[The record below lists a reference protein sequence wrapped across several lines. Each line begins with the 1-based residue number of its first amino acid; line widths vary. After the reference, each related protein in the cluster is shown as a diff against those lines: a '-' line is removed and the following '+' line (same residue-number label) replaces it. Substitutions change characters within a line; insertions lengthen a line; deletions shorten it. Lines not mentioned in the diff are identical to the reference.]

1 MCIFSRRLSVWKK
14 IDVVILSVPLGR
26 IAGEM
31 ALVVCVE
38 TPGCD
43 GREEELQMVNRS
55 HSTGCQTGCQ
65 HRCFP
70 SCLSCR
76 PSGIKENNKI
86 IL

>member
-1 MCIFSRRLSVWKK
+1 MCLYSRRLSVGIK
-14 IDVVILSVPLGR
+14 IDLVILSVPLGR

-31 ALVVCVE
+31 APVVCVE

-76 PSGIKENNKI
+76 PSGIKVKP
-86 IL
+86 